1 MLSFA
6 RLSFVGGTM
15 RRGIG
20 WVLYTFLAGAAP
32 AALPASAETTPP
44 SATEIAA
51 SEQQFAADVAKAGNI
66 DAGEILATLKKAH
79 YQQSVIDTISRPAE
93 SKPWKEYRPI
103 FVNDRRVDDGVAFYK
118 ANRALLE
125 RIAAEYRVPAEVI
138 VAIIGVES
146 NYGHTPM
153 RYKVLDALTT
163 LAFYY
168 PPRQDFFRDELKRL
182 FLLRSPA
189 FPYALED
196 LNGSYAGA
204 MGWGQFMPSSIA
216 NFARDGDGDGK
227 IDLWNSLPDICA
239 SIANYFA
246 AHGWQKDGPVAQPAH
261 VDAQAR
267 AIEPNGLTPVYSLQ
281 QLGEWGYTIDAK
293 LASPCRT
300 VASEGRL
307 RAAGAQEPECT
318 CEYMRNPSTAGAQDA
333 ERSRLCK
340 SSLDPM
346 TPATLIKL
354 DGADGPEFWMTFQNF
369 YVISRYNRSPLYSL
383 AVHQV
388 SRAIAAE
395 VAASQ

>member
-1 MLSFA
+1 MFVQAAFARDASSEALDGVLSFA

-20 WVLYTFLAGAAP
+20 LVLYTFLAGAAP
-32 AALPASAETTPP
+32 AALPASAETTSP

-51 SEQQFAADVAKAGNI
+51 SEQQFAADVAKAGHI

-93 SKPWKEYRPI
+93 SKPWKDYRPI
-103 FVNDRRVDDGVAFYK
+103 FVNDRRIDDGVAFYK

-125 RIAAEYRVPAEVI
+125 RIAGEYGVPAEVI

-246 AHGWQKDGPVAQPAH
+246 AHGWQKDGPVARPAH

-293 LASPCRT
+293 
-300 VASEGRL
+300 
-307 RAAGAQEPECT
+307 
-318 CEYMRNPSTAGAQDA
+318 
-333 ERSRLCK
+333 
-340 SSLDPM
+340 LDPM

-388 SRAIAAE
+388 SQAIAAE